1 MASARKIH
9 AIRHPLSIDSAL
21 GELARETEY
30 AAHVEQMIL
39 QVLFTSP
46 GERVNRPD
54 FGCGLKQMVFAPN
67 ADGMVSLL
75 KVHIQRSLD
84 RWLGSLIRLDD
95 VTTRAE
101 GAVLRVTIVYVLK
114 ARQERRYLNLE
125 LAI

>member
-1 MASARKIH
+1 MASSRKIH
-9 AIRHPLSIDSAL
+9 ALRHPLSIDPAL

-30 AAHVEQMIL
+30 AAHVEQMIR

-101 GAVLRVTIVYVLK
+101 GAVLRVTIVYMLK

>member
-1 MASARKIH
+1 MTSPRKIN
-9 AIRHPLSIDSAL
+9 AIRHPLGIDSAL
-21 GELARETEY
+21 GELAREPEY
-30 AAHVEQMIL
+30 AAHVEQMIR
-39 QVLFTSP
+39 QVLFTAP
-46 GERVNRPD
+46 GERINRPD
-54 FGCGLKQMVFAPN
+54 FGCGLKQLVFAPN

-75 KVHIQRSLD
+75 KVNVQRSLD

-95 VTTRAE
+95 VTTRAD